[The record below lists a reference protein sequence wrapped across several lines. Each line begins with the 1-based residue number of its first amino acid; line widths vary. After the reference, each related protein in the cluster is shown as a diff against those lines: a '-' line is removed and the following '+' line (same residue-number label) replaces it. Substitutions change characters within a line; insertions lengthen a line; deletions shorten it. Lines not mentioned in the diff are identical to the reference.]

1 VPNDLQTLFSEA
13 VRLHKS
19 GHVIDAEKAYRDIL
33 KVEPDQVDA
42 IHLLGVLQIQCGRN
56 WEGIAQIEQA
66 IALTAANPVA
76 EFHSNI
82 ATGLRAVGQLDRAIN
97 HLKKVVTLKPT
108 DAAMHQRAG
117 LVLMEA
123 GAYADAAAY
132 FSNAI
137 ALKADFAEAHNN
149 LGLALKQMGKYDD
162 AIKAFRRALATQPQN
177 AAAHYNLGVALKDI
191 GAVADAAACF
201 NKATALDPQNAA
213 AQWNRTLAYLLC
225 GDFEEGW
232 KTFDLYARIS
242 SAAPRHFSQPAW
254 DGGSLAG
261 KTILLYD
268 EHGYDDALQFA
279 RYATDIAKQA
289 GRVLVQCRPELARL
303 LATVPGVA
311 EVVRDQ
317 DALPPFDCHASFV
330 VLPKLLATRMDTI
343 PSAVPYLFPPPE
355 AANAWQARGVL
366 KAGKN
371 AGVVWRG
378 HTKTDSHRAIP
389 IAQMAK
395 VFAVQGINWLSL
407 QVGADE
413 VERGV
418 LAGAGVQDCGGALHD
433 WADTAALISCLDVVL
448 TTDTAVA
455 HLAGA
460 LGKPVWILLPRVP
473 DWRWLLERSDSPW
486 YPTARLF
493 RQSGEADWDGLIAE
507 VVKALEQQ

>member
-1 VPNDLQTLFSEA
+1 LPNDLKMLFDEA
-13 VRLHKS
+13 VRLHRS

-33 KVEPDQVDA
+33 KLEPDQVDA
-42 IHLLGVLQIQCGRN
+42 IHLLGVLQIQCGRH
-56 WEGIAQIEQA
+56 WEGIAQIERA
-66 IALTAANPVA
+66 IALTAATPVA

-82 ATGLRAVGQLDRAIN
+82 ATGLRAVDLLDRAIN
-97 HLKKVVTLKPT
+97 HLKTVVTLKPT
-108 DAAMHQRAG
+108 DADAHQRAG

-137 ALKADFAEAHNN
+137 ALKVNFAEAHNN
-149 LGLALKQMGKYDD
+149 LGLALKQMGKYDE
-162 AIKAFRRALATQPQN
+162 AVKAFRGALAAQPQN
-177 AAAHYNLGVALKDI
+177 AAAHYNLGVVLKDM

-201 NKATALDPQNAA
+201 NKAAAFDPQNAA

-225 GDFEEGW
+225 GDFAEGW
-232 KTFDLYARIS
+232 KTFDLYAKIS
-242 SAAPRHFSQPAW
+242 GAASRHFSQPAW
-254 DGGSLAG
+254 DGGSLTG

-268 EHGYDDALQFA
+268 EHGYGDTLQFA

-289 GRVLVQCRPELARL
+289 SRVVVQCRQDLMRL
-303 LATVPGVA
+303 LATAPGVA
-311 EVVRDQ
+311 EVVRVGDP
-317 DALPPFDCHASFV
+317 LPPFDYHASFF
-330 VLPKLLATRMDTI
+330 VLPKLMATRMETI

-355 AANAWQARGVL
+355 AVKAWQARGVL

-378 HTKTDSHRAIP
+378 NTKTDPRRAVP

-395 VFAVQGINWLSL
+395 IFAVRDFNWLSL

-413 VERGV
+413 AEQNA
-418 LAGAGVQDCGGALHD
+418 LADAGVQDCSGGLHD
-433 WADTAALISCLDVVL
+433 WADTAALISGLDVVV
-448 TTDTAVA
+448 TIDTAVA

-460 LGKPVWILLPRVP
+460 LGKPVWVLLPRLP
-473 DWRWLLERSDSPW
+473 DWRWLLERRDSPW

-493 RQSGEADWDGLIAE
+493 RQSGEADWD
-507 VVKALEQQ
+507 VVVSDVIKALEQQ